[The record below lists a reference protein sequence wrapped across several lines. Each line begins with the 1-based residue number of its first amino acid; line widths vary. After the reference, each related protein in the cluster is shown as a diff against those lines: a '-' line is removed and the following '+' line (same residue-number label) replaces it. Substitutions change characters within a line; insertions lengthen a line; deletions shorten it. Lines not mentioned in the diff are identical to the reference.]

1 MRLTSLPARI
11 PLLMLALLISAP
23 ASAVLEEGETAP
35 DFTLPAVGS
44 DGEAV
49 TLSELRGKV
58 VYVDFWASW
67 CAPCLRS
74 LPLVNELYARY
85 NDQGFEVVAITVD
98 REIDAA
104 RQFLEDLEQPLAY
117 RLVSDIDSEV
127 MHEYDVRGMPTSFL
141 VDRQG
146 VIRHVNEGFREG
158 DIEKLEQA
166 LQPLL

>member
-1 MRLTSLPARI
+1 MQVTSAPMRI
-11 PLLMLALLISAP
+11 PLLLFALLLSSP
-23 ASAVLEEGETAP
+23 AAAVLEEGETAP
-35 DFTLPAVGS
+35 DFTLPTVSGN
-44 DGEAV
+44 GETV

-74 LPLVNELYARY
+74 LPLVNELYDQY
-85 NDQGFEVVAITVD
+85 NDQGFEVVAITID

-127 MHEYDVRGMPTSFL
+127 MYEYDVRGMPTSFL

-146 VIRHVNEGFREG
+146 VIRHVSEGFREG
-158 DIEKLEQA
+158 DIEELEQA